1 MRGLNLTSPAFV
13 GALGGGAPQTFRY
26 FRLWITANNGDPE
39 FLGIY
44 TMGLYGTV
52 GGATIAID
60 PTNGTASASSEDSTS
75 FSASKAF
82 DGDTGTM
89 WSSESQPSY
98 PQWIMFDFG
107 SPTSVAEYGVSEA
120 YDDGANNDRSAK
132 DWILQGSDD
141 NSVWTDLDTQ
151 ANVTPNGITR
161 FTL

>member
-26 FRLWITANNGDPE
+26 FRLWITANGGDPE
-39 FLGIY
+39 FLGMY

-60 PTNGTASASSEDSTS
+60 PADGTASASSEYNSNY
-75 FSASKAF
+75 FAGKAF
-82 DGDTGTM
+82 DGDTGTL
-89 WSSESQPSY
+89 WLSASYPSY

-107 SPTSVAEYGVSEA
+107 SPTSVAEYGVCEA
-120 YDDGANNDRSAK
+120 YDDGTNNDQSAK
-132 DWILQGSDD
+132 DWTFQGSDD

-151 ANVTPNGITR
+151 ANVIPDGIKR
-161 FTL
+161 FEL